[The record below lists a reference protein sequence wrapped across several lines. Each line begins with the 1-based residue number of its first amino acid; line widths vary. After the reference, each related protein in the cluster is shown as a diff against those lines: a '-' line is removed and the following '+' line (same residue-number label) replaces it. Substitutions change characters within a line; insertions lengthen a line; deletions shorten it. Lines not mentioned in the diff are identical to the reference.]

1 MPHGGSFKDLAKIV
15 SGSGRHVEQAHD
27 CVAKWCNCR
36 FVHSTFNT
44 ITFRTILQPIDA
56 DHFFVFSVA
65 VSQSLWICI
74 QICPSFCMSKLTL
87 PDAARSNSVKRLD
100 PNSRGNSECK

>member
-56 DHFFVFSVA
+56 DHFFCIFGRCFSVP
-65 VSQSLWICI
+65 VDLHPNLPQLLHVKIDSPRCG
-74 QICPSFCMSKLTL
+74 SKQQRQ
-87 PDAARSNSVKRLD
+87 AARPK
-100 PNSRGNSECK
+100 